1 MTPLPEF
8 STAPC
13 YADPADYRC
22 PINATV
28 ESVEISGPAEGS
40 RDPADGTAIT
50 LKLLGA
56 RQAGWIVLHYSGVR
70 GHNLASYHCDQGI
83 GHWRR
88 DEFSS
93 AEPNLICHRI
103 TWWSEASGTTQWVI
117 EAEAVSYEWEPKR
130 A

>member
-1 MTPLPEF
+1 MPPLPEF
-8 STAPC
+8 STAPW
-13 YADPADYRC
+13 YADPTDHRC
-22 PINATV
+22 PNDATV

-40 RDPADGTAIT
+40 RNPATDPAIT

-56 RQAGWIVLHYSGVR
+56 HQDGWIVLHYSGVR

-83 GHWRR
+83 GQWRR
-88 DEFSS
+88 DEFSVL
-93 AEPNLICHRI
+93 EPNLIRHRI

-117 EAEAVSYEWEPKR
+117 EAGEVSYDWQPKR